1 MTAKKV
7 YIDRH
12 LIHDLKQP
20 LHVIKLCVENMRKK
34 LENRNDFNERKFY
47 LKKLEIIDKSI
58 TQLSN
63 EMEGLLQVEEIQDS
77 GSK

>member
-12 LIHDLKQP
+12 LIHDLKQS
-20 LHVIKLCVENMRKK
+20 LHVINLCVENMRKK
-34 LENRNDFNERKFY
+34 LENRNDFNEREFH